1 MGQCALF
8 PQIVRPFV
16 GEIRVSTAA
25 IAAPQNASLSYDR
38 IVDIDVGTVIAG
50 KYELVRLLGKGAM
63 GEVWLATHNS
73 LGGEFAVKLVETTDD
88 IEAETAAG
96 RFQLEAQ
103 IAAKLSRRTRHIV
116 SVSDHGEEGGMAYLV
131 MELLEGESLEARV
144 KRGGRLDLPE
154 TAAIV
159 MQVARA
165 LSIAHDEGIFHRDLK
180 PANIFLAKDEDG
192 RLLVKLLDFGIA
204 RAVKPFK
211 TRSPFATSKDM
222 VLGTPSY
229 MSPEQARGLDTLDH
243 RCDLWA
249 LATCA
254 YEALAK
260 RIPFEGETVEDI
272 FLSICTFRVVPLH
285 TLRPD
290 LAPEVEA
297 FFAKAFAS
305 KLDDRFSNAQQIADA
320 FENLVDPTAL
330 EQFFGIPGLTP
341 SGRRLPVAPISS
353 PEPVAGAN
361 AAAATEQPVV
371 VSKTSTAKLP
381 KPDPNASSEKPR
393 LALVESGGVPAASSD
408 PMGASIDTLAGIPK
422 KKSGLLIGG
431 AAIAAIAVALLA
443 VFAFRGGGPKSANAA
458 QGEGSSAPSAKVAD
472 RNEVPPPPS
481 TTVSVATNQAPV
493 PSPTLSAAPV
503 DPHSS
508 ATVTSV
514 GLKKQPSRP
523 GATGG
528 HTTAAGGHPTTAS
541 PPTTTPPTPPPTAT
555 SQATPPKKGPH
566 DKGEVF

>member
-1 MGQCALF
+1 
-8 PQIVRPFV
+8 
-16 GEIRVSTAA
+16 
-25 IAAPQNASLSYDR
+25 
-38 IVDIDVGTVIAG
+38 VDIDVGTVIAG

-154 TAAIV
+154 AAAIV

-229 MSPEQARGLDTLDH
+229 MSPEQARGLDSLDH

-272 FLSICTFRVVPLH
+272 FLSICTFRVLPLH

-305 KLDDRFSNAQQIADA
+305 KLDERFKNAQELSEA
-320 FENLVDPTAL
+320 FESLVDPVAL
-330 EQFFGIPGLTP
+330 EAFLGVPGLTP

-353 PEPVAGAN
+353 SDAVAKPSTV
-361 AAAATEQPVV
+361 TEEPVV
-371 VSKTSTAKLP
+371 VSKTEKLAKH
-381 KPDPNASSEKPR
+381 DEGSKPR
-393 LALVESGGVPAASSD
+393 LALVESGGVPAAASGD
-408 PMGASIDTLAGIPK
+408 PIGASVDTIAGVPK
-422 KKSGLLIGG
+422 KSSGLLIAG
-431 AAIAAIAVALLA
+431 AAIAAVAVVLLA
-443 VFAFRGGGPKSANAA
+443 VFALRGNGPKPANAS
-458 QGEGSSAPSAKVAD
+458 QTDPTSSAKAAD
-472 RNEVPPPPS
+472 RDDVPPPPASVVS
-481 TTVSVATNQAPV
+481 TATN
-493 PSPTLSAAPV
+493 PV
-503 DPHSS
+503 DTARVVAPAPEPAPS

-514 GLKKQPSRP
+514 GLKKRP
-523 GATGG
+523 PVHGATTAHTTTAGAMV
-528 HTTAAGGHPTTAS
+528 TTAAA
-541 PPTTTPPTPPPTAT
+541 PPTPPPPAP
-555 SQATPPKKGPH
+555 SPAPSPTPPAKKGPH